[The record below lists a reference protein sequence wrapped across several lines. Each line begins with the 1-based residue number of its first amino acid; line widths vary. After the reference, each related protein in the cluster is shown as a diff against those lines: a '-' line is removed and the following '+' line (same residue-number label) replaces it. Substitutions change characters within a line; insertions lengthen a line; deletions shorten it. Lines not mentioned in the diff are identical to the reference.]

1 MNNDH
6 DYHHNRFATE
16 EEERR
21 RRQGVCLFIGDEMLG
36 IN

>member
-6 DYHHNRFATE
+6 DHYHNRFAMEGE
-16 EEERR
+16 EKRQ
-21 RRQGVCLFIGDEMLG
+21 RQGVCLFIGDEMLG